1 MKPRAVRI
9 SIHDATVTFQRRAVT
24 LMNISRSGALV
35 RVHAPAV
42 IGSTGRLVITHA
54 HTTVQIDGR
63 VVRTRLA
70 STPGTAHDGDWEAG
84 VEFVSPTPPEVAQL
98 LKRVISLS

>member
-1 MKPRAVRI
+1 MKTRAVRI
-9 SIHDATVTFQRRAVT
+9 SIRDAIVTFQRRAVT
-24 LMNISRSGALV
+24 LMNISRSGALL

-42 IGSTGRLVITHA
+42 IGSTGRLVISHA
-54 HTTVQIDGR
+54 HMTVQIDGR

-70 STPGTAHDGDWEAG
+70 STPGTTHEGDWEAG

>member
-9 SIHDATVTFQRRAVT
+9 SIHDASVSFQRRAVT
-24 LMNISRSGALV
+24 LINISRSGALI

-42 IGSTGRLVITHA
+42 VGSTGRLVITHA

-63 VVRTRLA
+63 VARTRLA
-70 STPGTAHDGDWEAG
+70 STPGASYDGDWEAG